1 MSSGEILAFLPSFL
15 YGIALAELFSHWRRF
30 FEKQYRY
37 WPYVMTT
44 VIFTEIAIWNV
55 YLFLVQIQDS
65 TLITY
70 HEYWLFLIQ
79 PIVFLMLVHAFTPE
93 TELQDTEAYFKKRI
107 PVVFGLTALYIA
119 LHMTPAFHV
128 STEAMWIRIIAIIIC
143 LIIALTRNIKVIY
156 VFAILWLLTLYFR

>member
-1 MSSGEILAFLPSFL
+1 MSSGEILAFIPSLL
-15 YGIALAELFSHWRRF
+15 YGIALAELFSQWRRF
-30 FEKQYRY
+30 FQKQYRY
-37 WPYVMTT
+37 WPYVITT

-93 TELQDTEAYFKKRI
+93 TELKDT
-107 PVVFGLTALYIA
+107 
-119 LHMTPAFHV
+119 
-128 STEAMWIRIIAIIIC
+128 
-143 LIIALTRNIKVIY
+143 
-156 VFAILWLLTLYFR
+156 